1 MKPRIKWWGNGD
13 VHAGCFDTYRLC
25 YPNDIA
31 TFRTDFISMPKLTK
45 RYFLPITITSLN
57 KTP

>member
-13 VHAGCFDTYRLC
+13 VHMGCFNAYRLC

-31 TFRTDFISMPKLTK
+31 TFRTDFIPISSTVHISKLKVGYEQPKK
-45 RYFLPITITSLN
+45 
-57 KTP
+57 